1 MGLNVGILKT
11 GYLNVRIVI
20 QNTKLENHIEIKG
33 GRSLRYLGSLFT
45 NSGNCNKEMLNRI
58 WQARKATR
66 ARNSLLW
73 SKYISVNTKEKYI
86 VEWSKALQIYSL
98 EILTVDYKFKKN
110 CLVQKWVSGEELQGP
125 PDK

>member
-1 MGLNVGILKT
+1 
-11 GYLNVRIVI
+11 
-20 QNTKLENHIEIKG
+20 
-33 GRSLRYLGSLFT
+33 
-45 NSGNCNKEMLNRI
+45 MLSRI

-66 ARNSLLW
+66 ARNSLLC

-98 EILTVDYKFKKN
+98 EILTVDYRFKKN
-110 CLVQKWVSGEELQGP
+110 CLVQKWVFGEELQGP